1 VQVIGTTADGQS
13 PTALLVDT
21 LGAGKGGDVTINTS
35 QLLVSDGARISAGTA
50 GSGAGGSLLINAA
63 ESVELIGTSADGQ
76 LPSGLGA
83 EAYGTGEAGDVAINT
98 SQLLVSD
105 GAAVSASTNGEGTGG
120 SLSIKATESVEV
132 SDALISVAAFE
143 GSTAGNLTITTNSL
157 TLNQGTITAETA
169 TSGAEGGANITLNGL
184 DLLLM
189 GNESLISA
197 NALGTANGGNIT
209 IDSKFIVATP
219 PTGSEGSDIVANAVN
234 GDGGRVNI
242 TTEGLFGIDFRPRRT
257 PLNDIT
263 ASSETGSAGVVSI
276 TQPNIDPSQGLAE
289 LPTNVV
295 DAQGLIDRS
304 CTPGGGSA
312 FNSSF
317 TVTGRGGLPSN
328 PTEPLNSDAVVS
340 GWVTLDS
347 EAQNQ
352 DDVAIGSDRI
362 NTTTQ
367 PIVEAQGWVR
377 TADGQ
382 VILVAQAPTVTP
394 QTPWLTSPS
403 CQDVQATTN

>member
-1 VQVIGTTADGQS
+1 VSSPDGQ
-13 PTALLVDT
+13 
-21 LGAGKGGDVTINTS
+21 
-35 QLLVSDGARISAGTA
+35 
-50 GSGAGGSLLINAA
+50 
-63 ESVELIGTSADGQ
+63 
-76 LPSGLGA
+76 
-83 EAYGTGEAGDVAINT
+83 
-98 SQLLVSD
+98 
-105 GAAVSASTNGEGTGG
+105 
-120 SLSIKATESVEV
+120 
-132 SDALISVAAFE
+132 
-143 GSTAGNLTITTNSL
+143 AGNLTIIANSL
-157 TLNQGTITAETA
+157 TLNQGSITAETG
-169 TSGAEGGANITLNGL
+169 TSGAEGGANITLKGL

-242 TTEGLFGIDFRPRRT
+242 TTEGLFDTDFRPRRT

-263 ASSETGSAGVVSI
+263 ASSETGAAGVVSI
-276 TQPNIDPSQGLAE
+276 TTPNVDPSRGLGE
-289 LPTNVV
+289 LPTNLV

-304 CTPGGGSA
+304 CTAGRGSA

-328 PTEPLNSDAVVS
+328 PLEPLNSDAVVS
-340 GWVTLDS
+340 NWVSLDS
-347 EAQNQ
+347 EQENPDSAATNTNPASTTPNQ
-352 DDVAIGSDRI
+352 
-362 NTTTQ
+362 
-367 PIVEAQGWVR
+367 IVEAQGWVK
-377 TADGQ
+377 TPDGR

-403 CQDVQATTN
+403 CQDTQILHHSQ